1 MKLENQHARRKQIEA
16 VAYEV
21 LADKGYK
28 ATSMLAIAKRA
39 KASNETL
46 YNWYGS
52 KQTLF
57 RSLVEANALEVTEL
71 LKHSIEDKAPIK
83 QTLERLGPVLLRM
96 VTGDRAIALSRAAAA
111 DADETGTLGQTL
123 SKAGRESVVPFV
135 VEALELARD
144 RSELSF
150 DNTGEVAEL
159 YLNVLIGDLQIRRAI
174 GACPMLTDAEIRHR
188 AERALTVL
196 KTVYGG

>member
-16 VAYEV
+16 IAYEV
-21 LADKGYK
+21 LAEKGYK

-46 YNWYGS
+46 YNWYGN
-52 KQTLF
+52 KQALF
-57 RSLVEANALEVTEL
+57 QSLVEANALEVTEL
-71 LKHSIEDKAPIK
+71 LKQCIDDQAPVE

-96 VTGDRAIALSRAAAA
+96 VTGDKAVALSRAAAA
-111 DADETGTLGQTL
+111 DADETATLGQTL
-123 SKAGRESVVPFV
+123 SQAGRQSVFPLVADV
-135 VEALELARD
+135 LELARQ
-144 RSELSF
+144 RGELSF

-174 GACPMLTDAEIRHR
+174 GTCPLLKNGEIERR
-188 AERALTVL
+188 AKRALAVL
-196 KTVYGG
+196 KRVYCD

>member
-21 LADKGYK
+21 LAEKGYK

-46 YNWYGS
+46 YNWYGN

-57 RSLVEANALEVTEL
+57 QSLVEANAFEVISL
-71 LKHSIEDKAPIK
+71 LKGCIDDQSPIQ
-83 QTLERLGPVLLRM
+83 QTLGRLGPVLLRM
-96 VTGDRAIALSRAAAA
+96 ITGDKAIALNRAAAA

-123 SKAGRESVVPFV
+123 SEAGRESVLPFV
-135 VEALELARD
+135 AKALEMARS
-144 RSELSF
+144 RGELFF
-150 DNTGEVAEL
+150 DDTGEITEL

-174 GACPMLTDAEIRHR
+174 GAISSLANDEVERRSNR
-188 AERALTVL
+188 AATILN
-196 KTVYGG
+196 TVYGD